1 MSPVPDPTH
10 PTGPDL
16 PAAGEHA
23 AFASARLFTD
33 EDATV
38 GVATFEPD
46 DAGRELG
53 DGRVLSG
60 WSLFVG
66 DETAEEL
73 ADAER
78 VRLPSLR
85 VVLEMFPAVADVL
98 DANTG
103 DEASWVFTDGHWQQ
117 VPG

>member
-1 MSPVPDPTH
+1 MSDSSRPTD
-10 PTGPDL
+10 PDL
-16 PAAGEHA
+16 PTAGEHA

-33 EDATV
+33 DDATV

-46 DAGRELG
+46 EAGRELG

-66 DETAEEL
+66 DETEEEL

-85 VVLEMFPAVADVL
+85 VVLERFPEVADVL
-98 DANTG
+98 DVNTG
-103 DEASWVFTDGHWQQ
+103 DEASWVFTDGTWQP
-117 VPG
+117 VRE

>member
-1 MSPVPDPTH
+1 MPEEPDH
-10 PTGPDL
+10 PTDADL
-16 PAAGEHA
+16 PTAGEHA
-23 AFASARLFTD
+23 AFASARLFVD
-33 EDATV
+33 DDATV

-46 DAGRELG
+46 DVGRELG

-66 DETAEEL
+66 DETEDEL
-73 ADAER
+73 ADAEH

-85 VVLEMFPAVADVL
+85 VVLERFPEVADVL

-103 DEASWVFTDGHWQQ
+103 DEASWVYTGGDWQQ
-117 VPG
+117 VRD

>member
-1 MSPVPDPTH
+1 MSEPTD
-10 PTGPDL
+10 PDL
-16 PAAGEHA
+16 PTTGEHA

-33 EDATV
+33 DDATV

-66 DETAEEL
+66 DETEGEL
-73 ADAER
+73 ADSER
-78 VRLPSLR
+78 IRLPSLR
-85 VVLEMFPAVADVL
+85 VVLEQFPEVAEVL
-98 DANTG
+98 DLNDG
-103 DEASWVFTDGHWQQ
+103 DEASYVREQDGWR
-117 VPG
+117 PAEA